1 MLQFCRE
8 INKINPPPAFIAI
21 TGDIGHGLP
30 QLDLYD
36 EKPMGKRI
44 FQKLEV
50 LRKFQSGFL
59 TLTSEK

>member
-36 EKPMGKRI
+36 EKPMGKKI
-44 FQKLEV
+44 LQKLEV
-50 LRKFQSGFL
+50 LKKIISCFL
-59 TLTSEK
+59 TMTSQK

>member
-36 EKPMGKRI
+36 EKPIGKRI
-44 FQKLEV
+44 
-50 LRKFQSGFL
+50 S
-59 TLTSEK
+59 